1 MQWNSRLTCDPP
13 LLNELLLPPL
23 YPGLKNMVLGQSA
36 IFRLWFGQ
44 IISRGDFLIMKG
56 PPSSA
61 KIGISTSPSILIPG
75 DEDFEP
81 LSPMANKSQNAKH
94 FDINKVEAK
103 TDEVES
109 QSDEKIP
116 GIYTEAPP
124 VSGLMR
130 RLRKI
135 LGLTNNFGKLLHP
148 KQWSSPNAPVY
159 DESVD
164 PLNLSSTSGESHPMS
179 RTYFDTRVEP
189 LETKLWHG
197 FFQPQGDQARL
208 SFSLFEDIWHLLT
221 VDLPL
226 MKVLLIEISIELLL
240 ILTTTILLTL
250 LSLATGENTH
260 ETTGELFVF
269 KLLLSLSTVRLS
281 TDSVWGWREGPVSP
295 PVEVILLSLHS
306 WLHWLLLNIA
316 SAIVVARAMRPLKQV
331 RRGRGGEGGE
341 EREEKDHG

>member
-1 MQWNSRLTCDPP
+1 LFDKNF
-13 LLNELLLPPL
+13 
-23 YPGLKNMVLGQSA
+23 LKKIL
-36 IFRLWFGQ
+36 
-44 IISRGDFLIMKG
+44 MKG

-81 LSPMANKSQNAKH
+81 LSPMANKSHARH
-94 FDINKVEAK
+94 FDS
-103 TDEVES
+103 DELES

-116 GIYTEAPP
+116 SIYTEAPP
-124 VSGLMR
+124 VSGRMR

-341 EREEKDHG
+341 ERDEKDHGWEVSHTHTHTC